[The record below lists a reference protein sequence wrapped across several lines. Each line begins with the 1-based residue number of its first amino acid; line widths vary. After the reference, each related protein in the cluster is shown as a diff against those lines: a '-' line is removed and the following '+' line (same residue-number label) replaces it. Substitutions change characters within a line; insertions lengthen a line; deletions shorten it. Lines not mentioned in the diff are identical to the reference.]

1 MGEQIM
7 TKSKE
12 LVMDQEH
19 NLRKQL
25 AIAEQK
31 LLLYETI
38 LNSLDVGIQ
47 VIDKQETT
55 IVYNSM
61 MAKLEGED
69 VNNILGKKLLN
80 TMPYLQAENSTLIT
94 ALKLGRPLNDRRQT
108 YITAQNKRVIT
119 VNSTTPIYFN
129 NELFGALEIAK
140 DITFIQMLAEK
151 IIDLQQNLSA
161 QKNALNV
168 AQPFSTRYTFSDII
182 GNSDALKTV
191 KAQANRVARSSS
203 NILLYGE
210 TGTGKELFAQSI
222 HNASL
227 RSQGPFVA
235 INCAALP
242 EHLLEGLLFGTAK
255 GGFTGALDR
264 PGFFEQAHG
273 GTLLLDEI
281 NSMNIN
287 LQAKLLRVLQEHSIR
302 RVGATN
308 EIAINVR
315 VISAINVNPFDAIA
329 QKQLREDLYYR
340 LGTVTLH
347 IPPLREH
354 KEDIPIYIDHFIE
367 KYNQSLELDIKKV
380 SATVLDAFYQ
390 HSWSGNIREL
400 QHAIEGAMNLV
411 STEQEIQMHHL
422 PALFLSNLL
431 TASKSSQAANINC
444 TEPTKLSEHRDTI
457 EKELICA
464 AFNKSNGNI
473 TWAAKSLGLTRQL
486 LQYKLKKYN
495 LK

>member
-1 MGEQIM
+1 MSR
-7 TKSKE
+7 SKE
-12 LVMDQEH
+12 PATGHEIA
-19 NLRKQL
+19 LRKKL
-25 AIAEQK
+25 AAAEQK
-31 LLLYETI
+31 ILLYETI

-55 IVYNSM
+55 IVYNAM
-61 MAKLEGED
+61 MAKLEGEEAS
-69 VNNILGKKLLN
+69 NILGKKLLN
-80 TMPYLQAENSTLIT
+80 TMPYLQPENSTLIT
-94 ALKLGRPLNDRRQT
+94 ALKAKRPLHDRRQT
-108 YITAQNKRVIT
+108 YITAQGKRVIT
-119 VNSTTPIYFN
+119 VNSTTPLFLD

-140 DITFIQMLAEK
+140 DITFIQALAEK
-151 IIDLQQNLSA
+151 IIDLQQSLSA
-161 QKNALNV
+161 QKTTPNA
-168 AQPFSTRYTFSDII
+168 AQPFSTRYTFADII
-182 GNSDALKTV
+182 GESAALKTV
-191 KAQANRVARSSS
+191 QTQAIRSARTSS

-222 HNASL
+222 HSASQ
-227 RSQGPFVA
+227 RKPNPFIA

-255 GGFTGALDR
+255 GGFTGAVDR
-264 PGFFEQAHG
+264 PGFFEQAQG
-273 GTLLLDEI
+273 GTILLDEI
-281 NSMNIN
+281 NSMNIT
-287 LQAKLLRVLQEHSIR
+287 LQAKLLRALQEHTIR

-315 VISAINVNPFDAIA
+315 VISTINVNPFDAIA
-329 QKQLREDLYYR
+329 HKQLREDLYYR

-354 KEDIPIYIDHFIE
+354 KEDIPIYIDSFLE
-367 KYNQSLELDIKKV
+367 TYNQSMGLEVKKV
-380 SATVLDAFYQ
+380 AAPVLDAFQQY
-390 HSWSGNIREL
+390 SWPGNIREL
-400 QHAIEGAMNLV
+400 QHAVEGAMNLV
-411 STEQEIQMHHL
+411 LTESEIQMHHL
-422 PALFLSNLL
+422 PSLLLSNLL
-431 TASKSSQAANINC
+431 AMPSFTPPAGTSC
-444 TEPTKLSEHRDTI
+444 DEPAKLIEQRNTM

>member
-1 MGEQIM
+1 M

-19 NLRKQL
+19 QLREQL

-69 VNNILGKKLLN
+69 VNNVLGKKLLN
-80 TMPYLQAENSTLIT
+80 TMPYLQAEDSTLIT

-129 NELFGALEIAK
+129 NKLVGALEIAK

-168 AQPFSTRYTFSDII
+168 AQPFRTRYTFSDII
-182 GNSDALKTV
+182 GNSDTLKTV
-191 KAQANRVARSSS
+191 KVQANRVARSSS

-227 RSQGPFVA
+227 RKQGPFVA

-264 PGFFEQAHG
+264 PGFFEQAQG

-287 LQAKLLRVLQEHSIR
+287 LQAKLLRVLQEYSIR

-390 HSWSGNIREL
+390 HSWPGNIREL

-411 STEQEIQMHHL
+411 STEQELQMHHL

-431 TASKSSQAANINC
+431 TVSKSLHAANINC
-444 TEPTKLSEHRDTI
+444 TEPTKLIEHRETI

>member
-1 MGEQIM
+1 M
-7 TKSKE
+7 TKLNE
-12 LVMDQEH
+12 IVMNQEH
-19 NLRKQL
+19 KLREQL
-25 AIAEQK
+25 TKVEQK

-47 VIDKQETT
+47 VIDKHETT
-55 IVYNSM
+55 IVYNTM

-69 VNNILGKKLLN
+69 VNNILGKKLLS

-151 IIDLQQNLSA
+151 LIDLQQNLSV
-161 QKNALNV
+161 QKNALNITH
-168 AQPFSTRYTFSDII
+168 PFSTRYTFSDII
-182 GNSDALKTV
+182 GNSDTLRTV
-191 KAQANRVARSSS
+191 KLQANRAARSSS

-227 RSQGPFVA
+227 RRHSPFVA

-264 PGFFEQAHG
+264 PGFFEQAQG
-273 GTLLLDEI
+273 GTLFLDEI

-308 EIAINVR
+308 EIAVDIR

-340 LGTVTLH
+340 LGTVALH

-354 KEDIPIYIDHFIE
+354 KEDIPIYINHFIE
-367 KYNQSLELDIKKV
+367 KYNPIMGLDVKKV

-400 QHAIEGAMNLV
+400 QHAIEGAMNLIL
-411 STEQEIQMHHL
+411 TESEIEMHHL
-422 PALFLSNLL
+422 PALFLSSLL
-431 TASKSSQAANINC
+431 TTSKSSQAANINC
-444 TEPTKLSEHRDTI
+444 TEPTTLIEHRDTI

-464 AFNKSNGNI
+464 AFKKSNGNI

>member
-1 MGEQIM
+1 M
-7 TKSKE
+7 TKSKK
-12 LVMDQEH
+12 LLTDQEYK
-19 NLRKQL
+19 LREQL

-47 VIDKQETT
+47 VIDKHETT

-69 VNNILGKKLLN
+69 VNNVLGKKLLN
-80 TMPYLQAENSTLIT
+80 TLPYLQAENSTLIT
-94 ALKLGRPLNDRRQT
+94 ALKLGRPLHDRRQT
-108 YITAQNKRVIT
+108 YITAQNKSVIT

-161 QKNALNV
+161 RKNTLNA
-168 AQPFSTRYTFSDII
+168 AQPFRTRYTFSDII
-182 GNSDALKTV
+182 GDSDALKTV
-191 KAQANRVARSSS
+191 KLQANRVARSSS
-203 NILLYGE
+203 NVLLYGE

-222 HNASL
+222 HHASL
-227 RSQGPFVA
+227 RRQSPFVA

-264 PGFFEQAHG
+264 PGFFEQAQG

-281 NSMNIN
+281 NSMNIH
-287 LQAKLLRVLQEHSIR
+287 LQAKLLRILQEDSIR

-347 IPPLREH
+347 IPPLRER
-354 KEDIPIYIDHFIE
+354 KEDLPAYIDHFIK
-367 KYNQSLELDIKKV
+367 KYNQRLDLAIKKV
-380 SATVLDAFYQ
+380 STPVLDAFYQ
-390 HSWSGNIREL
+390 HAWPGNIREL

-411 STEQEIQMHHL
+411 STEQEIEMHHL
-422 PALFLSNLL
+422 PSLFLSNLL
-431 TASKSSQAANINC
+431 TAAKSSPAAKINC
-444 TEPTKLSEHRDTI
+444 TEPTKLIEQRDTI
-457 EKELICA
+457 EKELILA
-464 AFNKSNGNI
+464 AFKKSNGNI

>member
-1 MGEQIM
+1 MSN
-7 TKSKE
+7 SKE
-12 LVMDQEH
+12 PSTGCGKTA
-19 NLRKQL
+19 LRKKL
-25 AIAEQK
+25 AEAEQK
-31 LLLYETI
+31 ILLYETI

-55 IVYNSM
+55 IVYNTM
-61 MAKLEGED
+61 MAKLEGEEAS
-69 VNNILGKKLLN
+69 NILGEKLLHS
-80 TMPYLQAENSTLIT
+80 MPYLKAENSTLIT
-94 ALKLGRPLNDRRQT
+94 ALKAQQPLHDRRQT
-108 YITAQNKRVIT
+108 YITAQGKRVIT
-119 VNSTTPIYFN
+119 VNSTIPLFLN
-129 NELFGALEIAK
+129 HELFGALEIAK
-140 DITFIQMLAEK
+140 DITFIQTLAEK
-151 IIDLQQNLSA
+151 IIDLQQSLSA
-161 QKNALNV
+161 PKNTANV
-168 AQPFSTRYTFSDII
+168 THPFGARYTFADIL
-182 GNSDALKTV
+182 GNSPDLRTV
-191 KAQANRVARSSS
+191 QTQAARAARTTS
-203 NILLYGE
+203 NVLLYGE

-227 RSQGPFVA
+227 RKQGPFIA

-255 GGFTGALDR
+255 GGFTGAVDR
-264 PGFFEQAHG
+264 PGFFEQAQG
-273 GTLLLDEI
+273 GTILLDEI
-281 NSMNIN
+281 NSMNIT
-287 LQAKLLRVLQEHSIR
+287 LQAKLLRALQEHTIR

-315 VISAINVNPFDAIA
+315 VISTINVNPFDAIA

-354 KEDIPIYIDHFIE
+354 KEDIPVYINSFLE
-367 KYNQSLELDIKKV
+367 QYNQSMGLEVKNV
-380 SATVLDAFYQ
+380 SVPVLDAFQQY
-390 HSWSGNIREL
+390 SWPGNIREL
-400 QHAIEGAMNLV
+400 QHAIEGAMNLIL
-411 STEQEIQMHHL
+411 TEPEIQMHHL
-422 PALFLSNLL
+422 PSLLLSNLL
-431 TASKSSQAANINC
+431 SMPSLSSTAGITGGEPAKLIEQRNIM
-444 TEPTKLSEHRDTI
+444 